1 MHDSGIASASAT
13 VSQVR
18 ACTSRLMRLAKTTHT
33 TVFIVGHVTKE
44 GTIAGPRVLE
54 HIVDTV
60 LYFEGDR
67 FQAHRILRAVKNR
80 FGSTDELGIFEMG
93 EGGLTEVTNASEIL
107 LQERPAHGPGSAVVA
122 VIEGSRPLLVEIQA
136 LVAHSYLTS
145 PRRMTTGVD
154 PNRTSMILAV
164 LEKRTGLRMADKDVY
179 VNVAGGLKLVE
190 PAVDL
195 GIALALASSY
205 REQPVDPLLVVAG
218 EVGLAGEV
226 RAVQQTDKRLKEAER
241 LGFERAITAR
251 TLGRRPALKTT
262 LKLQPVSTLRDALAL
277 ALVDDL
283 IRAPLAPVED
293 EETESPFGA

>member
-1 MHDSGIASASAT
+1 M
-13 VSQVR
+13 
-18 ACTSRLMRLAKTTHT
+18 
-33 TVFIVGHVTKE
+33 
-44 GTIAGPRVLE
+44 
-54 HIVDTV
+54 DTV

-80 FGSTDELGIFEMG
+80 FGSTDELGIFEMS
-93 EGGLTEVTNASEIL
+93 EAGLTEVANASELL
-107 LQERPAHGPGSAVVA
+107 LQERPSHGPGSVVVA

-136 LVAHSYLTS
+136 LVARSYLTS

-154 PNRTSMILAV
+154 HNRTAMILAV
-164 LEKRTGLRMADKDVY
+164 LEKRAGLRMADKDVY

-205 REQPVDPLLVVAG
+205 RDQPVDPALVVAG

-251 TLGRRPALKTT
+251 TLGSRTALKTT
-262 LKLQPVSTLRDALAL
+262 LKLEPVAALRDAIAL

-283 IRAPLAPVED
+283 IRSPLPASDDEEMAEPVE
-293 EETESPFGA
+293 T